1 LHQKKRSC
9 LEFSV
14 EHLKFYFQTDD
25 INCEEKNSAILLS
38 TCGLATYAVV
48 SLLLPSIIGRHCEE
62 TARAFSHCT
71 AVNCF
76 SRLQFHKRQR
86 FYNESVTN
94 FTASKNCNFDSVL
107 YDMFRSGNQRQDIL
121 K

>member
-1 LHQKKRSC
+1 MHFKVRTRTILNQKKRSC

-48 SLLLPSIIGRHCEE
+48 SLLL
-62 TARAFSHCT
+62 TFSHCT

-107 YDMFRSGNQRQDIL
+107 YDMFRSRNQRQDIL

>member
-1 LHQKKRSC
+1 MHFEVRTRTILHQKKRSS

-14 EHLKFYFQTDD
+14 KHLKFYFETDD

-48 SLLLPSIIGRHCEE
+48 SLLLSSILQ
-62 TARAFSHCT
+62 TK
-71 AVNCF
+71 
-76 SRLQFHKRQR
+76 LQFHKRQR

-94 FTASKNCNFDSVL
+94 FTASENCNFDSVL
-107 YDMFRSGNQRQDIL
+107 YDMFRSRNQRQDIL
-121 K
+121 T